1 MKQMLIPIEPMT
13 RMDNLSVDS
22 TTYKQT
28 YKHMKTWGITWGCTS
43 VGTARGEGHLG
54 LHSTACPL
62 LEVSQ

>member
-54 LHSTACPL
+54 LHSIKCVPY
-62 LEVSQ
+62 

>member
-1 MKQMLIPIEPMT
+1 MKQILIPIEPMT

-28 YKHMKTWGITWGCTS
+28 DKQMNTWGITWGCTS

-54 LHSTACPL
+54 LHSTACVPY
-62 LEVSQ
+62 

>member
-28 YKHMKTWGITWGCTS
+28 DKQMKTWGITWGCTS

-54 LHSTACPL
+54 LHSTACVPY
-62 LEVSQ
+62 

>member
-22 TTYKQT
+22 TTFKQT

-54 LHSTACPL
+54 LHSTACVPY
-62 LEVSQ
+62 

>member
-1 MKQMLIPIEPMT
+1 MLIPIEPMT

-54 LHSTACPL
+54 LHSTACVPY
-62 LEVSQ
+62 

>member
-54 LHSTACPL
+54 LHSTAWVPY
-62 LEVSQ
+62 

>member
-1 MKQMLIPIEPMT
+1 MKQILIPIEPMT

-28 YKHMKTWGITWGCTS
+28 DKQMKTWGITWGCTS

-54 LHSTACPL
+54 LHSTACVPY
-62 LEVSQ
+62 

>member
-28 YKHMKTWGITWGCTS
+28 DKQMNTWGITWGCTS

-54 LHSTACPL
+54 LHSTACVPY
-62 LEVSQ
+62 

>member
-54 LHSTACPL
+54 LHSTACVPY
-62 LEVSQ
+62 

>member
-1 MKQMLIPIEPMT
+1 MKQILIPIEPMT

-54 LHSTACPL
+54 LHSTACVPY
-62 LEVSQ
+62 

>member
-28 YKHMKTWGITWGCTS
+28 YENLGH
-43 VGTARGEGHLG
+43 HLG
-54 LHSTACPL
+54 LHECGHGPR
-62 LEVSQ
+62 